1 MEKTF
6 NILLVGETGTGKS
19 SVGNFALGYDGF
31 EVSDDAESCTKDTIS
46 RASELD
52 PEICIIDTPGLQDS
66 SGADKIHYENMQK
79 KIKEKENLHFI
90 LVVLNFQSPRFTLT
104 IQHMI
109 KFLCNLFPVN
119 FAKHVGIIFTHYDH
133 DYQVKINKK
142 KNIDPRSNKK
152 KYIEQIMQLIS
163 DTTNEDLFKA
173 PPVYYLDSYIED
185 KNSKEELNKLLA
197 FAKSLKPIE
206 DIRANCDIKYL
217 KTEEEIDQRYED
229 IVEGNYIV
237 TYVKKYKRKKYT
249 DYFKNVTYDNWELI
263 NTEEKSRR
271 SVPVKETKEIVYRE
285 RESESK
291 KEDKSEAKKDDGS
304 EFCEG
309 LLTLGLS
316 IGALYAVNKF
326 DGN

>member
-90 LVVLNFQSPRFTLT
+90 LVVLNFQSPRFTSS

-185 KNSKEELNKLLA
+185 ENSKEELNKLLA

-249 DYFKNVTYDNWELI
+249 DYYKNVTYDNWELI

-271 SVPVKETKEIVYRE
+271 SVPIKETREIIYRE

-291 KEDKSEAKKDDGS
+291 KEEKKEDEKEDETSIFGN
-304 EFCEG
+304 
-309 LLTLGLS
+309 LLG
-316 IGALYAVNKF
+316 IGACVAGYYIVDKME
-326 DGN
+326 GN